1 MAQRPP
7 RSTAVQIAFTA
18 VSTSLVCI
26 ATIVFSIYVPLTRG
40 FFNIGETMIYTTA
53 LIFGPF
59 VGSFAGGVGS
69 MLADVLL
76 GYSYYAPATLVIKA
90 SEGAI
95 VGLIARKRPKFGSK
109 LVWKA
114 FTFGV
119 GLVAGVLLS
128 GIGTLY
134 YSGSVELYVGIPPPT
149 SPNVVFSVPPAFWY
163 SLGALLVL
171 LMALTGFVLEPEF
184 GWLFV
189 ATLLGGIEMVAGYF
203 LYQQFLLFP
212 LFGIEV
218 LAAAE
223 IPVNIGQMVIGS
235 AVAIPVVKIVLRSL
249 PQLKS

>member
-1 MAQRPP
+1 MIQRTHP
-7 RSTAVQIAFTA
+7 STAIRLAFTA

-26 ATIVFSIYVPLTRG
+26 ATMVFSVYVPHTRG

-59 VGSFAGGVGS
+59 IGSFAGGVGS

-76 GYSYYAPATLVIKA
+76 GYPYYAPATLVIKA
-90 SEGAI
+90 CEGLI
-95 VGLIARKRPKFGSK
+95 VGILGRKRPKFSSK
-109 LVWKA
+109 LLWKA
-114 FTFGV
+114 FTFSV

-128 GIGTLY
+128 SIGSLY
-134 YSGSVELYVGIPPPT
+134 YSGAVELYVGIPPPL
-149 SPNVVFSVPPAFWY
+149 SPNIVFAIPSVFWY

-171 LMALTGFVLEPEF
+171 LITLTGFVLEPEF
-184 GWLFV
+184 GWLFL
-189 ATLLGGIEMVAGYF
+189 ATLVGGTAMVTGYF

-223 IPVNIGQMVIGS
+223 IPVNIGQMVIGT

-249 PQLKS
+249 PQLRS